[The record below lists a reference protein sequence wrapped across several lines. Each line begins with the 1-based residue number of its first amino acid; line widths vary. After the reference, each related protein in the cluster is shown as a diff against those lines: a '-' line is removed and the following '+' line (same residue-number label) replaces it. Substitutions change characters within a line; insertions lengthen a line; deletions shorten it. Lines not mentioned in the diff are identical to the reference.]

1 MFLSTA
7 SNHAPLIEKRSRGID
22 CPWMNRKIKKT
33 IRERDHCLI
42 KARRTN
48 ADEHWA
54 TYRHLRNLV
63 TRQIRDS
70 KSKYNRRML
79 EENNND
85 PKGFWKTIKRILP
98 GEKKSVASSIKVNGK
113 IITENKTIAENFND
127 YFVGT
132 VKRLVSLMGC
142 SALSTSAR
150 KYFFLPCG
158 STENFKF
165 ANVSEEL
172 TLNQLRGLKNGK
184 AVGLDQMPVRLL
196 KDSASVIAKPLTTI
210 INLSLAK
217 GKVPDKWKAARVI
230 PLFKKGKIE
239 NLDNYRPI
247 SVLSTASK
255 ILERAVHCQLY
266 EYLNKHKL
274 LNPFQCGFRR
284 NHSTETAAIS
294 FTDSIRR
301 QMDQSCLTGAVFIDL
316 RRAFDTVDH
325 ALLLDKL
332 RRYGIMESEL
342 AWFRD
347 YLSNRTQIVSYQN
360 KLSSPRTISTGVPQG
375 SILGPLLFVLFIND
389 LPEATAKCSVLL
401 YADDAVLFS

>member
-1 MFLSTA
+1 
-7 SNHAPLIEKRSRGID
+7 
-22 CPWMNRKIKKT
+22 
-33 IRERDHCLI
+33 
-42 KARRTN
+42 
-48 ADEHWA
+48 
-54 TYRHLRNLV
+54 
-63 TRQIRDS
+63 
-70 KSKYNRRML
+70 
-79 EENNND
+79 
-85 PKGFWKTIKRILP
+85 
-98 GEKKSVASSIKVNGK
+98 
-113 IITENKTIAENFND
+113 
-127 YFVGT
+127 
-132 VKRLVSLMGC
+132 
-142 SALSTSAR
+142 
-150 KYFFLPCG
+150 
-158 STENFKF
+158 
-165 ANVSEEL
+165 
-172 TLNQLRGLKNGK
+172 
-184 AVGLDQMPVRLL
+184 MPVCLL

-217 GKVPDKWKAARVI
+217 GKVPDEWKAARVI

-239 NLDNYRPI
+239 HLDNYRPI

-347 YLSNRTQIVSYQN
+347 YLSNRMQIVSYQN

-401 YADDAVLFS
+401 YADDAVLFSSAKDAQTIEQALNYDLSVISDWISQNHLFLNKEKTEVVLFGTSQKLATGRHQLERVSEFKYLGVVLDETLSWKAHTRYATSKAGKKVGMLGRLRKHLTSQAANSIYQAHILPVLEYCYTVWAGCNKQDSGREEKSGKNCDAFKGQ

>member
-22 CPWMNRKIKKT
+22 CPWMNGKIKKT

-54 TYRHLRNLV
+54 TCRHLRNLV

-165 ANVSEEL
+165 ANV
-172 TLNQLRGLKNGK
+172 
-184 AVGLDQMPVRLL
+184 
-196 KDSASVIAKPLTTI
+196 
-210 INLSLAK
+210 
-217 GKVPDKWKAARVI
+217 
-230 PLFKKGKIE
+230 
-239 NLDNYRPI
+239 
-247 SVLSTASK
+247 
-255 ILERAVHCQLY
+255 
-266 EYLNKHKL
+266 
-274 LNPFQCGFRR
+274 
-284 NHSTETAAIS
+284 
-294 FTDSIRR
+294 
-301 QMDQSCLTGAVFIDL
+301 
-316 RRAFDTVDH
+316 
-325 ALLLDKL
+325 
-332 RRYGIMESEL
+332 
-342 AWFRD
+342 
-347 YLSNRTQIVSYQN
+347 
-360 KLSSPRTISTGVPQG
+360 
-375 SILGPLLFVLFIND
+375 
-389 LPEATAKCSVLL
+389 
-401 YADDAVLFS
+401 

>member
-1 MFLSTA
+1 M
-7 SNHAPLIEKRSRGID
+7 
-22 CPWMNRKIKKT
+22 
-33 IRERDHCLI
+33 
-42 KARRTN
+42 
-48 ADEHWA
+48 
-54 TYRHLRNLV
+54 
-63 TRQIRDS
+63 
-70 KSKYNRRML
+70 
-79 EENNND
+79 
-85 PKGFWKTIKRILP
+85 
-98 GEKKSVASSIKVNGK
+98 
-113 IITENKTIAENFND
+113 
-127 YFVGT
+127 
-132 VKRLVSLMGC
+132 
-142 SALSTSAR
+142 
-150 KYFFLPCG
+150 
-158 STENFKF
+158 
-165 ANVSEEL
+165 
-172 TLNQLRGLKNGK
+172 
-184 AVGLDQMPVRLL
+184 
-196 KDSASVIAKPLTTI
+196 
-210 INLSLAK
+210 
-217 GKVPDKWKAARVI
+217 
-230 PLFKKGKIE
+230 
-239 NLDNYRPI
+239 

-401 YADDAVLFS
+401 YADDGRHQLDAINWNESLNLNILALFLMRRYRGRHIRDMPHLRLERKLACSGGYVST